1 MPFRFPI
8 MLVIFFLIFTGGRI
22 IPFLFV
28 AFGLW
33 FVLGVVRQGA
43 LIERR
48 PGVTSAELDDLRT
61 EVAIG
66 LLEVDDDKRLTTN
79 KAARSRFETAGRHYT
94 KASAMLD
101 RGVRRRERD
110 AVAETLYRARYEL
123 EAVSASLDGRTVS
136 ASPEPPTRTTAVEVA
151 TRSPRRRRAYYC
163 CW

>member
-1 MPFRFPI
+1 MLFRFPI

-33 FVLGVVRQGA
+33 LLLGVVRQGA
-43 LIERR
+43 RIERR
-48 PGVTSAELDDLRT
+48 PGVTSEELDDLRT

-66 LLEVDDDKRLTTN
+66 LLEVDDDNRLTTN

-136 ASPEPPTRTTAVEVA
+136 ASPEPTRATAVKVA
-151 TRSPRRRRAYYC
+151 SPSSRRRRAHYC

>member
-1 MPFRFPI
+1 

-22 IPFLFV
+22 IPFVLV
-28 AFGLW
+28 ALGLW
-33 FVLGVVRQGA
+33 FLLGVMRQGA
-43 LIERR
+43 RIERR

-66 LLEVDDDKRLTTN
+66 LLQVDDDNRLPTN
-79 KAARSRFETAGRHYT
+79 KAARSRLEAAGRHYT
-94 KASAMLD
+94 NASALLD

-110 AVAETLYRARYEL
+110 TVAETLYRARYEL

-136 ASPEPPTRTTAVEVA
+136 ASTEPPTRATAVEVA

>member
-22 IPFLFV
+22 IPFVFV

-33 FVLGVVRQGA
+33 FLLGVMRQGTR
-43 LIERR
+43 IERR
-48 PGVTSAELDDLRT
+48 PGVTSDELDDLRT

-66 LLEVDDDKRLTTN
+66 LLEVDDDNRLTTN
-79 KAARSRFETAGRHYT
+79 KAARSRLETAGRYYT
-94 KASAMLD
+94 KASATLD

-136 ASPEPPTRTTAVEVA
+136 ASPGPPTRATAVKVA
-151 TRSPRRRRAYYC
+151 TPSSRRRRAYYC

>member
-1 MPFRFPI
+1 MLFRFPI

-22 IPFLFV
+22 IPFLLV

-33 FVLGVVRQGA
+33 FLLGVVRQGA

-48 PGVTSAELDDLRT
+48 PAVTSAELDDLRT

-94 KASAMLD
+94 KASAKLD

-136 ASPEPPTRTTAVEVA
+136 ASPEPPTRATSVQVA
-151 TRSPRRRRAYYC
+151 TRSPRRRRAYYS

>member
-1 MPFRFPI
+1 

-33 FVLGVVRQGA
+33 FLLGVVRQGA

-94 KASAMLD
+94 KASAKLD

-136 ASPEPPTRTTAVEVA
+136 ASPEPPTRATTVEVA
-151 TRSPRRRRAYYC
+151 TRSPRRRRAYYS